1 MRRQAQFYFFQD
13 CMLIFS
19 TDKQSLSVPPFFSW
33 ALITDLFLSRAA
45 YCILPTAYFS

>member
-19 TDKQSLSVPPFFSW
+19 TDKQSLSVPPILL
-33 ALITDLFLSRAA
+33 LITLH
-45 YCILPTAYFS
+45 